1 MLELP
6 KAKPKLKRNV
16 RSSAAHSRLLLRFL
30 PQRLATRLLLS
41 LAKHLVNRSRRR
53 MSQTAENLICR
64 AEGGPK
70 EGCQDTLR
78 KARQI
83 NRSQFQFQ
91 YQAKAKAKQN
101 CIQATRIATGQHMSG
116 AQQDTVRTMHWLLVG
131 ATMISFG
138 QSQRRGQTKPGQARQ
153 AGRQGYTRRQ
163 GSMRAASYL
172 LLLYSVLYACVWALL
187 STGVTLG
194 EGDPQRESLSQV
206 RPAWAA
212 CGRLCCQNNTIYALY
227 WEQSG

>member
-6 KAKPKLKRNV
+6 KPKPKRNV
-16 RSSAAHSRLLLRFL
+16 RSGAAHSRLLLRFL
-30 PQRLATRLLLS
+30 PQRLATRLHLS

-64 AEGGPK
+64 AKGGPK
-70 EGCQDTLR
+70 KGCQDTLR

-83 NRSQFQFQ
+83 NWSQFQFQ
-91 YQAKAKAKQN
+91 FQAEAKAKQN
-101 CIQATRIATGQHMSG
+101 CIQAARIATGQHMSG

-138 QSQRRGQTKPGQARQ
+138 QSQRRGQAKPGRQ
-153 AGRQGYTRRQ
+153 TRIHSTTRLDAC
-163 GSMRAASYL
+163 RL
-172 LLLYSVLYACVWALL
+172 LLVALVVVVVLCFVCLCVGSAQHR
-187 STGVTLG
+187 SHPCRGRSSKGIAIAGTA
-194 EGDPQRESLSQV
+194 S
-206 RPAWAA
+206 AWAA
-212 CGRLCCQNNTIYALY
+212 CGRLFCQNNTIYALY